1 MSSLEVVEGEVA
13 RTTNTT
19 TDHGNS
25 QPRWLATAA
34 LVGLV
39 FAAAGFI
46 VVDQAY
52 YRFANGRFPVV
63 GDSAALATLW
73 GLVSRAH
80 VIIPVLVVCLWR
92 PRFVGLQIGR
102 SLSRWRMLTG
112 VLIAICSVVAA
123 FVLLAHATPYS
134 GNQWLLT
141 EAVTVPLVEELMWRG
156 IVLSSVLL
164 LLEKA
169 GVGRAAPIAVWST
182 GIVFGALHLG
192 NALAGV
198 PVAFVIPQVAAAVAA
213 GVAFGYARMATDS
226 VYPPIVLHAAMNL
239 TVVLLS

>member
-1 MSSLEVVEGEVA
+1 M
-13 RTTNTT
+13 NTT
-19 TDHGNS
+19 TDDRHS
-25 QPRWLATAA
+25 QPRWRATAT

-39 FAAAGFI
+39 IAAAGFV

-52 YRFANGRFPVV
+52 YRFANGRFPAV
-63 GDSAALATLW
+63 GDSATLATLW
-73 GLVSRAH
+73 GLASRAH

-92 PRFVGLQIGR
+92 PRFVGLQMGR
-102 SLSRWRMLTG
+102 SLSHWRMLTAF
-112 VLIAICSVVAA
+112 LIAICSVVAA
-123 FVLLAHATPYS
+123 FVLLTHATPYS
-134 GNQWLLT
+134 GNQWLIT

-164 LLEKA
+164 LLKKA
-169 GVGRAAPIAVWST
+169 GVGRAAAPIAVWST

-198 PVAFVIPQVAAAVAA
+198 PIAFVIPQAAAAVAA
-213 GVAFGYARMATDS
+213 GVTFGYARVATDS
-226 VYPPIVLHAAMNL
+226 VYPSIVLHAAMNL